1 MPVELVR
8 DPAPPER
15 SRAGPEAWRGGGGGG
30 ARARATQRLPLRR
43 RGRPRV
49 RRAAR
54 DRGVQRH
61 RGGRRPGLARGAPPY
76 GQGRAV
82 YRPDLVHV
90 PDQRPSRGRF
100 HLYGRRGFLYHPRR
114 AACGAAQ
121 GQRDPDQREHQDYPR
136 EHRRHHQGR
145 AGHDRLGRGRG
156 RVRAR
161 DRRPGCPRRRNRH
174 LHAGARLMSDAR
186 LAAIAR
192 HCRVQIIRMLT
203 HAGSGHPGGSLSVID
218 ILTTLYFGRMR
229 YDARRPDWPD
239 HPLDN
244 LCVILD
250 YNKIQLDNF
259 VAKIMDLE
267 PVVAKW
273 QAFGWPVLEIDGH
286 DTDQINKA
294 LDAAEAT
301 RGTPTFVVAHTVKG
315 KGVSFMENDP
325 EWHGKAP
332 KPAEAIR
339 AIREILGV
347 SEAAWDDYLK
357 TDPATRAI
365 VDELAALEKK

>member
-1 MPVELVR
+1 M
-8 DPAPPER
+8 A
-15 SRAGPEAWRGGGGGG
+15 
-30 ARARATQRLPLRR
+30 
-43 RGRPRV
+43 
-49 RRAAR
+49 
-54 DRGVQRH
+54 
-61 RGGRRPGLARGAPPY
+61 
-76 GQGRAV
+76 
-82 YRPDLVHV
+82 
-90 PDQRPSRGRF
+90 
-100 HLYGRRGFLYHPRR
+100 
-114 AACGAAQ
+114 
-121 GQRDPDQREHQDYPR
+121 
-136 EHRRHHQGR
+136 
-145 AGHDRLGRGRG
+145 
-156 RVRAR
+156 
-161 DRRPGCPRRRNRH
+161 
-174 LHAGARLMSDAR
+174 DAR
-186 LAAIAR
+186 LETIAR
-192 HCRVQIIRMLT
+192 ECRVQIIRMLT

-218 ILTTLYFGRMR
+218 LLTTLYFGRLR
-229 YDARRPDWPD
+229 HDPKRPDWPDRDRVVLSKGHAVPALYTVMAKSGYFPESRLVTLRKLGSPLQGHPDRTALPGIEAATGSLGQGLSVSLGMALGLRLGGSAARVYCILGDGEIQEGQVWEAAMSAPKLGRPD

-286 DTDQINKA
+286 DVDQIGKA

-301 RGTPTFVVAHTVKG
+301 RGTPTFIVAHTVKG

-347 SEAAWDDYLK
+347 GEAAWDDHLK
-357 TDPATRAI
+357 ANPATRAI
-365 VDELAALEKK
+365 VDELAALEAK